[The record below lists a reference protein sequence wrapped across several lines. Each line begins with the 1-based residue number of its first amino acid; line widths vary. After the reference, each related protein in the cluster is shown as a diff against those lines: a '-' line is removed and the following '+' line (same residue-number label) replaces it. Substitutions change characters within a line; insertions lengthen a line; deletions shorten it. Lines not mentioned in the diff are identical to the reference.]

1 MKTKKIELE
10 IDTIGGLSSLTV
22 AEEKALSDF
31 FEKKKIIKKK
41 SEKKKL
47 NT

>member
-1 MKTKKIELE
+1 MKTKKTDLE
-10 IDTIGGLSSLTV
+10 IDTIGGIGSLTL

-31 FEKKKIIKKK
+31 FQNKKPTKKKL
-41 SEKKKL
+41 EKKKL